1 MTNDDLIAKTRLG
14 DGFQVAYSIAH
25 ALRAVIELHEPI
37 TEKDLEYDDGTLF
50 TADFCKSCPDDALY
64 PCETI
69 KLIEAVLSE

>member
-1 MTNDDLIAKTRLG
+1 MSNDDLIAKTRLA

-37 TEKDLEYDDGTLF
+37 TEIDLENDDGTTF
-50 TADFCKSCPDDALY
+50 TADFCSCCDHVLY

>member
-37 TEKDLEYDDGTLF
+37 TEYDLYNEETGETF
-50 TADFCKSCPDDALY
+50 NADFCASCDDTEY
-64 PCETI
+64 PCATI
-69 KLIEAVLSE
+69 QTIEAALNA